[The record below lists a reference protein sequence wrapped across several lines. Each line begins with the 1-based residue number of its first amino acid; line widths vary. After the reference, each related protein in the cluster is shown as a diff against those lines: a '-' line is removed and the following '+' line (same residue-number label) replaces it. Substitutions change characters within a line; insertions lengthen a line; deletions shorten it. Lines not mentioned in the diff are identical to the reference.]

1 MSGEICQQDSL
12 IINVSEEEIPS
23 DKPTLDTPTFAIVE
37 KPFKVTGTTPKPNQE
52 VWIELGKFGLDEKI
66 ASGVSDSEHKF
77 EIEIQ
82 LTKVGFNQIHSEVP
96 SILINPISARKNVLT
111 LNYIIVGGLVL
122 GVLLVLWEK
131 GIIQK
136 AIGGKK

>member
-12 IINVSEEEIPS
+12 TINVNEEEIPS
-23 DKPTLDTPTFAIVE
+23 DKPTLGIPTFAIVE

-77 EIEIQ
+77 EMDVR
-82 LTKVGFNQIHSEVP
+82 LTKIGFNEIHSEVP
-96 SILINPISARKNVLT
+96 SILINPISARKTVLT
-111 LNYIIVGGLVL
+111 LNYLIIGGLVL
-122 GVLLVLWEK
+122 AVLLVLYK
-131 GIIQK
+131 QGIIQK